1 MSPNEPRPAVF
12 LDRDGTLMEEV
23 NYCSKPEQVK
33 IFPGVV
39 EALQKLGERG
49 YLLIVI
55 SNQAGI
61 GRGYFTEKEY
71 RAVESEL
78 RRQLRPAL
86 IDASYF
92 CPDHPDRPTHRRKPG
107 VGMLLDAQR
116 DFQIDLTR
124 SFFIGDKAIDIECG
138 RNAGLRTILV
148 KTGYGAAEQER
159 AGANWVVED
168 LPAAAKIILGQ
179 MDEPGGR
186 SSTTPGSP
194 AESGRS
200 DARAGFAGAHPSRPA
215 QAS

>member
-33 IFPGVV
+33 VFPGVV
-39 EALQKLGERG
+39 EALQKLGARG

-78 RRQLRPAL
+78 GRQLRPAL

-92 CPDHPDRPTHRRKPG
+92 CPDHPDRPTPRRKPG

-116 DFQIDLTR
+116 DFAIDLSR
-124 SFFIGDKAIDIECG
+124 SFFVGDKAIDIECG

-148 KTGYGAAEQER
+148 KTGYGAAEAEE
-159 AGANWVVED
+159 AGANWVAGDFTE
-168 LPAAAKIILGQ
+168 AAKLILGLN
-179 MDEPGGR
+179 EN
-186 SSTTPGSP
+186 
-194 AESGRS
+194 
-200 DARAGFAGAHPSRPA
+200 AG
-215 QAS
+215 